1 MFIKGVV
8 AFAAALFLLWKK
20 KWQKYIEKGYNNYKK
35 KLKDKKYIDKA
46 IEGLAGDLIS
56 FVNYIEI
63 ESIKIKKRIKW
74 I

>member
-1 MFIKGVV
+1 MKTAVV
-8 AFAAALFLLWKK
+8 INYKK
-20 KWQKYIEKGYNNYKK
+20 IDLYKK

-63 ESIKIKKRIKW
+63 EAIKIKKRIKW

>member
-1 MFIKGVV
+1 MKTAVV
-8 AFAAALFLLWKK
+8 INYKK
-20 KWQKYIEKGYNNYKK
+20 IDLYKK

>member
-1 MFIKGVV
+1 MKTAVV
-8 AFAAALFLLWKK
+8 INYKK
-20 KWQKYIEKGYNNYKK
+20 IDLYKK

-63 ESIKIKKRIKW
+63 ESTKINKRIK
-74 I
+74 

>member
-1 MFIKGVV
+1 MKTAVV
-8 AFAAALFLLWKK
+8 INYKK
-20 KWQKYIEKGYNNYKK
+20 IDSYKK

-63 ESIKIKKRIKW
+63 ESIKIKKRIK
-74 I
+74 